1 MNLED
6 MPDKEFRELVD
17 KELRRDHP
25 QTSLVEK
32 QRLAEIVPLLRSPQV
47 IDRWIS
53 VLEVMKASSETQLGA
68 KLAEIKKFH
77 GSITQDDYEN
87 KLRGFQS
94 WKAGNLRFLHSVQ
107 QRLLEARATR
117 IRLFGQTYPTRLA
130 EERNTLSQTLTSL
143 VRAVERHRET
153 VLSEY
158 DPSEADETLW
168 EAIPE
173 AA

>member
-1 MNLED
+1 MNLEELS
-6 MPDKEFRELVD
+6 DKEFRDLVD

-25 QTSLVEK
+25 QTSQEEK
-32 QRLAEIVPLLRSPQV
+32 RRLEEIVPMLRSPQV

-77 GSITQDDYEN
+77 GSITQSDYEN

-117 IRLFGQTYPTRLA
+117 IRLFGKNYPTRLA
-130 EERNTLSQTLTSL
+130 EERDRLSQTLL
-143 VRAVERHRET
+143 RLIRAVEIHRET
-153 VLSEY
+153 VLREY
-158 DPSEADETLW
+158 DPSDADEVLW